1 MSYICPKC
9 FPVFFG
15 EFLSCEIAADQFK
28 SCIHTKLC
36 NIIWGD
42 EYDIEVNVSE
52 DDDEEEL
59 IEILSEKPRYMAVIH
74 PSCKSSKG
82 PGVVVISSKMLKPK
96 CVVCSGQDCCIH
108 LRIHK
113 EKYKLQSDGV
123 SGISNKRL
131 KMDRVEPLK
140 PQKKK
145 NVDPDSFDPFQYE
158 GPACNVFNAK
168 IFFIQT
174 EEMKTKNRSNSDLS
188 FRGRF
193 LISEYNPDEVC
204 ERHGNMFE
212 KKENILCRES
222 YHVKIHHIK
231 NVETGNLCVLYRPT
245 VQQNGM
251 AVCECKRLKDFTQA
265 RINAF
270 YVLVQRILEYRR
282 ETVCFI
288 LFHTSSIS
296 IAWQL
301 CVKGVK
307 QCILL

>member
-1 MSYICPKC
+1 MIMEEEDKNKYILLDIVKTSVDNQVSYICPKC
-9 FPVFFG
+9 FSVFFG

-74 PSCKSSKG
+74 PSRKSPKG
-82 PGVVVISSKMLKPK
+82 PGVVVLSSKMLKPK

-131 KMDRVEPLK
+131 KMDRVEPVK

-158 GPACNVFNAK
+158 GPACNVFNDK
-168 IFFIQT
+168 ILFIQT

-188 FRGRF
+188 FREGF
-193 LISEYNPDEVC
+193 LYL
-204 ERHGNMFE
+204 
-212 KKENILCRES
+212 NILLMKFVR
-222 YHVKIHHIK
+222 
-231 NVETGNLCVLYRPT
+231 
-245 VQQNGM
+245 GM
-251 AVCECKRLKDFTQA
+251 GTCL
-265 RINAF
+265 
-270 YVLVQRILEYRR
+270 RR
-282 ETVCFI
+282 KKTSCAEKVTMSRFI
-288 LFHTSSIS
+288 T
-296 IAWQL
+296 
-301 CVKGVK
+301 
-307 QCILL
+307 